1 MSQSAT
7 DSREEWLANCKN
19 NNKTKLEP
27 RLSQKSRE
35 AKKCQQWE

>member
-19 NNKTKLEP
+19 NKTKLET